1 MRSSDAQSVTARRSA
16 LRALVKLSVF
26 SLAFILFVLLG
37 SIFFVKTD
45 LFARMMILEMQE
57 RNDLE
62 LVFVGSSIARD
73 HFNVQRISEATGK
86 RAFNAS
92 IPCLGLQGSIALTE
106 ELYRTN
112 NPADIVLV
120 VEPYT
125 FETEREGIEAE
136 DILMPWLSS
145 VQTRI
150 DYYKRLV
157 AADGW
162 YLDRLLLFRDFGAES
177 PADILKTIG
186 LRFFPHST
194 FRRLGNVAM
203 DKGAKAVYQGSGFV
217 RYETKIRADSAV
229 REKLQRVYTGWYY
242 DLLPASK
249 EMLLTYHDLLAA
261 HGTNLLVFIYP
272 NMNAHNLA
280 DPIFLGYNES
290 LMRFCRKNGIDC
302 VNFSLAKPELLPNL
316 DRYYFDIYHLTGE
329 AADIFSDAVA
339 RFLNLR
345 YAGKDT
351 SSLFYGSNGE
361 YLDAIDYV
369 TNVWLERLLPGEEW
383 NPAREQSPD
392 MLSNQAP
399 GWDIF
404 LANCNHGPSVV
415 PQYRFSALR
424 ADGSETFLTDWQE
437 ESVYSCPSGSL
448 DALTIRIYARAPG
461 REQEA
466 VWYDLSLS
474 NPY

>member
-26 SLAFILFVLLG
+26 FLAFILFVLLG

-150 DYYKRLV
+150 D
-157 AADGW
+157 
-162 YLDRLLLFRDFGAES
+162 
-177 PADILKTIG
+177 
-186 LRFFPHST
+186 
-194 FRRLGNVAM
+194 
-203 DKGAKAVYQGSGFV
+203 
-217 RYETKIRADSAV
+217 
-229 REKLQRVYTGWYY
+229 
-242 DLLPASK
+242 
-249 EMLLTYHDLLAA
+249 
-261 HGTNLLVFIYP
+261 
-272 NMNAHNLA
+272 
-280 DPIFLGYNES
+280 
-290 LMRFCRKNGIDC
+290 
-302 VNFSLAKPELLPNL
+302 
-316 DRYYFDIYHLTGE
+316 
-329 AADIFSDAVA
+329 
-339 RFLNLR
+339 
-345 YAGKDT
+345 
-351 SSLFYGSNGE
+351 
-361 YLDAIDYV
+361 
-369 TNVWLERLLPGEEW
+369 
-383 NPAREQSPD
+383 
-392 MLSNQAP
+392 
-399 GWDIF
+399 
-404 LANCNHGPSVV
+404 
-415 PQYRFSALR
+415 
-424 ADGSETFLTDWQE
+424 
-437 ESVYSCPSGSL
+437 
-448 DALTIRIYARAPG
+448 
-461 REQEA
+461 
-466 VWYDLSLS
+466 
-474 NPY
+474 